1 MAAAYN
7 LNGSPLAMSKIKKK
21 VVETMAA
28 ISERSSLADCCV
40 YRNLMEAKNRLGIL
54 IKRLGSDVALER
66 KPAATKTTAPPAARG
81 TKRPSA
87 KRSDDRRRACKKRA
101 TADAKEAR
109 EKQLKLSEVDI
120 TFDIADCKDRA
131 DLSGRNAIVL
141 QPLVSGH
148 RIHDVLI
155 DGGSSLD
162 VLAAKVLD
170 KLHISRSKMDPVTR
184 SFQGA
189 IPGVT
194 GTTIGQIRLSVQLGT
209 PENCRVEDVLF
220 DVVDS
225 LPGPM
230 TAILGRPAIAKF
242 MAVLHHAYQ
251 CAKMPGP
258 NGVITLQ
265 TTRTA
270 RRL

>member
-54 IKRLGSDVALER
+54 IKRLGTDANLEKNSCR
-66 KPAATKTTAPPAARG
+66 QDNASGRG
-81 TKRPSA
+81 RKRPNA
-87 KRSDDRRRACKKRA
+87 ERPDDADRRRRACKKRV

-148 RIHDVLI
+148 RVHDVLI

-170 KLHISRSKMDPVTR
+170 KLHISRSEMDPVTR
-184 SFQGA
+184 SFRGV

-209 PENCRVEDVLF
+209 PQNCRVEDVLF

>member
-1 MAAAYN
+1 MLIEAVKLAGMLLEDCYRENNSGRRKRRKDERSDAADRRAYKEMA
-7 LNGSPLAMSKIKKK
+7 KIK
-21 VVETMAA
+21 
-28 ISERSSLADCCV
+28 
-40 YRNLMEAKNRLGIL
+40 
-54 IKRLGSDVALER
+54 
-66 KPAATKTTAPPAARG
+66 
-81 TKRPSA
+81 
-87 KRSDDRRRACKKRA
+87 
-101 TADAKEAR
+101 AKEAR

>member
-1 MAAAYN
+1 MAAAYS
-7 LNGSPLAMSKIKKK
+7 LDSSPLAMSKIKKK

-131 DLSGRNAIVL
+131 DLSGCSSPSCPAT
-141 QPLVSGH
+141 
-148 RIHDVLI
+148 
-155 DGGSSLD
+155 GSTTCSSTEE
-162 VLAAKVLD
+162 VPSTSSPPRFSTSC
-170 KLHISRSKMDPVTR
+170 IS
-184 SFQGA
+184 
-189 IPGVT
+189 
-194 GTTIGQIRLSVQLGT
+194 
-209 PENCRVEDVLF
+209 
-220 DVVDS
+220 
-225 LPGPM
+225 PGP
-230 TAILGRPAIAKF
+230 RW
-242 MAVLHHAYQ
+242 
-251 CAKMPGP
+251 
-258 NGVITLQ
+258 
-265 TTRTA
+265 TR
-270 RRL
+270 